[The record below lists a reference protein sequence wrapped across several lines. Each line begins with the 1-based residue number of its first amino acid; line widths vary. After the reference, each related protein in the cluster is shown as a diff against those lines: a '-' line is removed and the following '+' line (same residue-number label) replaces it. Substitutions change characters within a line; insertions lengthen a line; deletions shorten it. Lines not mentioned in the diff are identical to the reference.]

1 MAKYGIWDVSGKV
14 IIPGTRKNG
23 SFGPVRIV
31 DKDRQTASRHLAVM
45 LNEKFRRELRGD
57 HKFGDHFALMN
68 LKWDDVSAKMRAP
81 SAPTTAQAIE
91 VQAVIQASEQA
102 AE

>member
-1 MAKYGIWDVSGKV
+1 MAYTIWDVSGKV
-14 IIPGTRKNG
+14 IIPGTRKSG

-57 HKFGDHFALMN
+57 FRFSDGFALMN
-68 LKWDDVSAKMRAP
+68 LKWEPVVKKATPPAAD
-81 SAPTTAQAIE
+81 
-91 VQAVIQASEQA
+91 QA

>member
-1 MAKYGIWDVSGKV
+1 MAYAIWDVSGKV

-57 HKFGDHFALMN
+57 HKFSDGFALMN
-68 LKWDDVSAKMRAP
+68 LKWDPVGKKASTPTLVPPPPELSA
-81 SAPTTAQAIE
+81 S
-91 VQAVIQASEQA
+91 A

>member
-1 MAKYGIWDVSGKV
+1 MAYTIWDVSGKV
-14 IIPGTRKNG
+14 IIPGTRKSG

-57 HKFGDHFALMN
+57 FKFSDGFALMN
-68 LKWDDVSAKMRAP
+68 LKWEPVVKKATP
-81 SAPTTAQAIE
+81 PP
-91 VQAVIQASEQA
+91 AVDNA

>member
-1 MAKYGIWDVSGKV
+1 MAYGIWDVSGKV

-57 HKFGDHFALMN
+57 HKFSDGFALMN
-68 LKWDDVSAKMRAP
+68 LKWEPVSKQKTTP
-81 SAPTTAQAIE
+81 PPTVE
-91 VQAVIQASEQA
+91 NA